1 MRPPSYVKRRNKEVP
16 FVSRNLREYSLN
28 SVDRTFEIER
38 KFGKENIEKVKAQL
52 RAVSNPTDNILG
64 AIIFLSRQ
72 NNIEDIEINIKIAN
86 ENVEQLLESV
96 TVKDERG

>member
-1 MRPPSYVKRRNKEVP
+1 M
-16 FVSRNLREYSLN
+16 SRNLREYSLN